1 MNLQS
6 LIAILA
12 LLGAFFSIGLTICKT
27 RKLKNDV
34 IENFKHQLIIRINIK
49 LQSIKPIRVDVKN
62 IIDNNKLESINNK
75 NSQLFKHT
83 QSLNQRLNDI
93 FDNLNNILEQLSD
106 KKNPDMKNLRKIE
119 IELISI
125 KKKMEPLNDDLYKV
139 QKLKNSFTI

>member
-1 MNLQS
+1 MTLQS

-12 LLGAFFSIGLTICKT
+12 LLGAFFSIGLTISKT
-27 RKLKNDV
+27 RKLKKDV

-49 LQSIKPIRVDVKN
+49 LQSIKPIKVDIKN
-62 IIDNNKLESINNK
+62 IIDNNKLESMNNK

-83 QSLNQRLNDI
+83 QSLNQRLTDI